1 MNFLRYYLRFENPE
15 MIAKFEQQIATLTER
30 STTMGIEEFLLEK
43 SKREGIEIGLEKG
56 IEKNKRET
64 ALNMK
69 KNGLDVI
76 LISNITG
83 LSVEQIEQL

>member
-1 MNFLRYYLRFENPE
+1 
-15 MIAKFEQQIATLTER
+15 MITKFEYEISTLTAR
-30 STTMGIEEFLLEK
+30 STTMGIEEFLLK
-43 SKREGIEIGLEKG
+43 KYKREGIEKGLEQG

-69 KNGLDVI
+69 KNGLDVL

-83 LSVEQIEQL
+83 LSPEEIEQL